1 MESSDIDYVMTY
13 GVAQSICSIEKLLPF
28 LSTVPSDPFLDPL
41 DLQTQPSQFLSP
53 HHLMLV

>member
-1 MESSDIDYVMTY
+1 MESSDIGCMMTY
-13 GVAQSICSIEKLLPF
+13 GLAYRICSIEKLLPF
-28 LSTVPSDPFLDPL
+28 LSTVPSDPFLDLL